1 MRLHEALSTR
11 KRRRVVDSYLLGQA
25 LKRWREE
32 RGWSVRDMAVVL
44 HSHPS
49 WIHRVETGK
58 GKLDICQLLNYL
70 GWSDTILIL
79 TWAVGTAERP

>member
-1 MRLHEALSTR
+1 MI
-11 KRRRVVDSYLLGQA
+11 DSYLLGQA

-32 RGWSVRDMAVVL
+32 QGWGIRDLAVVL
-44 HSHPS
+44 HAHPS
-49 WIHRVETGK
+49 WIHRVEEGK

-79 TWAVGTAERP
+79 TWAVGTVERP